1 MKAFYI
7 FTALFLASIY
17 FVGCSDDFD
26 LEFPANT
33 NSPAGSQ
40 IVLSVFPLNPTEQ
53 RLRGTWYLR
62 TMSTKDT
69 LYNDSLFNRNRS
81 VGFTEFAYPGRNRP
95 ILHDYAFLYAKYTP
109 DVYGLGANE
118 EYSAPDPAILT
129 IYYSGYY
136 IGPDSATFRI
146 SSLTASELI
155 IQDTVQMKQWRFLR

>member
-7 FTALFLASIY
+7 FTVLFLASIY

-33 NSPAGSQ
+33 NSPAGSRPSP
-40 IVLSVFPLNPTEQ
+40 SVISLNPTEQ
-53 RLRGTWYLR
+53 KLRGTWYLQ

-69 LYNDSLFNRNRS
+69 LYNDSLYNRNRS
-81 VGFTEFAYPGRNRP
+81 VEFTEITYPGRNRP
-95 ILHDYAFLYAKYTP
+95 ILNDYALLYAKSTP
-109 DVYGLGANE
+109 DAYGLMANE
-118 EYSAPDPAILT
+118 EYSAPAPAIFT

-146 SSLTASELI
+146 SSLSANELV
-155 IQDTVQMKQWRFLR
+155 IQDTVQI